1 MTDESGG
8 GGASPVEDVPSGSK
22 VGQEISAT
30 VAKLGAGEKFAVLG
44 AAGVMGVWLV
54 FDLLIDEYFIG
65 QVPFVLA
72 LVAVT
77 AAYLHH
83 TKGSDDWAV
92 PYRTVVMV
100 CAGLIGV
107 LGAWFIIEE
116 LRNEILDSDAATVLG
131 AIVFYVASIVSGVGA
146 WQLSKQ

>member
-8 GGASPVEDVPSGSK
+8 ADAAPAEEPSVGSK
-22 VGQEISAT
+22 VGKEISET

-54 FDLLIDEYFIG
+54 FDLLIDEYFTG
-65 QVPFVLA
+65 HLAFVLA
-72 LVAVT
+72 LVVVT

-83 TKGSDDWAV
+83 TKGSGDWAV
-92 PYRTVVMV
+92 PYKTVVTV
-100 CAGLIGV
+100 CAGLLGV
-107 LGAWFIIEE
+107 LGVWFLIEE
-116 LRNEILDSDAATVLG
+116 VRGDVLDADAATVLG
-131 AIVFYVASIVSGVGA
+131 ALIFYVASIVSGVGA